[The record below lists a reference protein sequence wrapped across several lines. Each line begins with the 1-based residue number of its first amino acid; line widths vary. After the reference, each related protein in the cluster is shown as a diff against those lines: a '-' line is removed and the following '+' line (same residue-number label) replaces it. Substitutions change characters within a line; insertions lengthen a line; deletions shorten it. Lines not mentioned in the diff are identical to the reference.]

1 MHVSILEHSHH
12 SLRYALTRTIL
23 VWACIFF
30 TLLSIIFL
38 LSFEDLRNYT
48 LKKVAEHRLSYQTQE
63 FAKHIREKDNTSISE
78 ESDAL
83 VQDPEVAGIILID
96 SSGALLHT
104 SIHNDHISLESL
116 SSITASNLV
125 ATVYN
130 TPHLHLYQSN
140 IPDSSVKLYLV
151 LDDRPITRAIQT
163 STLLTGLLL
172 IMLLALSIF
181 ALHRVLRIQLIEP
194 LDQLRA
200 IMGSGESMPDEV
212 IEQLGHSLPT
222 EAGDILGTYDELVH
236 AEHDMAQRFH
246 EMLDRVPGCVWSSSS
261 DLHYL
266 EVSTRSTQVFNSP
279 VSQIKGFELWSW
291 LPDTQQR
298 KRNLKR
304 LRKAI
309 KTHEPTL
316 EMAYSIKVDDR
327 EQWFGE
333 SIYLHYV
340 QDVETGLNSLDGLFG
355 ISNDITRRK
364 DEEGSIR
371 VMQQQAHRMEAI
383 GTLVAGIAHEFNN
396 MLAGIIGN
404 VFLLKAE
411 IEKGTKSA
419 ERLERIERLSDRAA
433 DLVDQ
438 LLAFG
443 RKHRVSLQDV
453 ALLPL
458 LRQVHGIE
466 SAKLPS
472 HIKLNLDSGKN
483 KMDETLAVRADP
495 PLLKQV
501 LSSLISNA
509 VDACMEKTSGEIN
522 IEFSQSKADKTIS
535 ANYPHLENKDVLTL
549 CVNDNGSGI
558 PDDLLGRIFD
568 PFFTTKEVGQ
578 GTGMGLSTVYALIE
592 SFGGSIE
599 IKSKEGSGTSVSV
612 YLQLGES
619 HAYEINESE
628 EALNLQYGQGET
640 VLVAEDEALLCTVAS
655 EMLEKLNYR
664 PVIVENGQAALDYFQ
679 EHADEVAIALLDLI
693 MPHMG
698 GIQAANKIRQI
709 NPELPIVFL
718 TGYNL
723 SEIDVHDLQLPLS
736 HIVTK
741 PYEIAH
747 LSQIMAALLDPKQ
760 KQDT

>member
-1 MHVSILEHSHH
+1 LHVSILEHSHH

-23 VWACIFF
+23 AWACIFF

-48 LKKVAEHRLSYQTQE
+48 LEKVAEHRLSYQTQE
-63 FAKHIREKDNTSISE
+63 FAKHLREKDNTSISE

-83 VQDPEVAGIILID
+83 VQDPEVAGIVLID
-96 SSGALLHT
+96 SSGTLLHT
-104 SIHNDHISLESL
+104 SIQNDHISLESL
-116 SSITASNLV
+116 SSITASNLL
-125 ATVYN
+125 ATVYD

-172 IMLLALSIF
+172 LMLLALSIF

-212 IEQLGHSLPT
+212 IEQLGHTLPT

-246 EMLDRVPGCVWSSSS
+246 EMLDRVPGCVWSASSA
-261 DLHYL
+261 LQYL
-266 EVSTRSTQVFNSP
+266 EVSTRATQVFNSP

-291 LPDTQQR
+291 LPDKQQR

-304 LRKAI
+304 LRKTI
-309 KTHEPTL
+309 KAHAPTL
-316 EMAYSIKVDDR
+316 EISYSIKVDNQV
-327 EQWFGE
+327 QWFGE
-333 SIYLHYV
+333 NIYLHYE
-340 QDVETGLNSLDGLFG
+340 QDMATGLNSLDGLFG
-355 ISNDITRRK
+355 ISNDITRSK
-364 DEEGSIR
+364 AEEDSIR
-371 VMQQQAHRMEAI
+371 AMQQQAHKMEAI

-411 IEKGTKSA
+411 VEKGTKSA

-443 RKHRVSLQDV
+443 RKHQTSLEDV
-453 ALLPL
+453 ALVPL

-472 HIKLNLDSGKN
+472 HIKLNLDMDKN
-483 KMDETLAVRADP
+483 REDETIAVRADP
-495 PLLKQV
+495 SLLKQV

-522 IEFSQSKADKTIS
+522 MGFSQSKADKTLS
-535 ANYPHLENKDVLTL
+535 VSCPHLKNKDILTL
-549 CVNDNGSGI
+549 CVSDNGSGI
-558 PDDLLGRIFD
+558 QDDLLGRIFD

-599 IKSKEGSGTSVSV
+599 VKSEKGLGTSVNV

-619 HAYEINESE
+619 HAYEIDE
-628 EALNLQYGQGET
+628 GQGEST
-640 VLVAEDEALLCTVAS
+640 
-655 EMLEKLNYR
+655 
-664 PVIVENGQAALDYFQ
+664 
-679 EHADEVAIALLDLI
+679 
-693 MPHMG
+693 
-698 GIQAANKIRQI
+698 
-709 NPELPIVFL
+709 
-718 TGYNL
+718 
-723 SEIDVHDLQLPLS
+723 
-736 HIVTK
+736 
-741 PYEIAH
+741 
-747 LSQIMAALLDPKQ
+747 
-760 KQDT
+760 